1 MPSTFV
7 NPVVNPDMRLGV
19 AAFDE
24 ASPIRHWPSS
34 SADETSAVIRAIYK
48 QILGNAYVMES
59 ERQQTPESRFRQGEL
74 SVVEFIRE
82 VAKSDLYRSRFFEN
96 GSRNRLT
103 ELNFK
108 HFLGRAP
115 ESVAEIAAHSAILDS
130 AGYEADIDSYL
141 DSDEYHQAFGAD
153 TVPYYRGYKTRT
165 GTRLVGFTHIFP
177 LLRGAS
183 SSDKNVTANNP
194 ARLNR
199 TLLSGRASSV
209 ISPSGA
215 SSRQSSGGSQTTED
229 LLRSVFARANTGE
242 PTQTADDAA
251 NSPSSFTGMDD
262 SELAVKAR
270 AQAEQIEQLKKQIN
284 DLNALS
290 NMGAFILSKGQRSSA
305 AVVDPY
311 AAPSTFTGK
320 VSTGVSTMERQV
332 TEQADMIEQ
341 LQGELMSA
349 RSQSS
354 IAEYKLNK
362 WRRRLY

>member
-1 MPSTFV
+1 MHSGIASHFARCNIGLLAGVLYLSKVTNAIVTAHNVTRTSVMPSTFV

-24 ASPIRHWPSS
+24 TSPIRHWPSS

-96 GSRNRLT
+96 GSRNRLI

-153 TVPYYRGYKTRT
+153 TVPYYRGYKTGT

-183 SSDKNVTANNP
+183 SSDKNSQPTTLRGLIERCCRGGQVQSYRHREP
-194 ARLNR
+194 AV
-199 TLLSGRASSV
+199 A
-209 ISPSGA
+209 
-215 SSRQSSGGSQTTED
+215 
-229 LLRSVFARANTGE
+229 
-242 PTQTADDAA
+242 
-251 NSPSSFTGMDD
+251 
-262 SELAVKAR
+262 
-270 AQAEQIEQLKKQIN
+270 
-284 DLNALS
+284 
-290 NMGAFILSKGQRSSA
+290 
-305 AVVDPY
+305 
-311 AAPSTFTGK
+311 
-320 VSTGVSTMERQV
+320 
-332 TEQADMIEQ
+332 
-341 LQGELMSA
+341 
-349 RSQSS
+349 
-354 IAEYKLNK
+354 
-362 WRRRLY
+362 